1 MKHEDLFNIYQH
13 TLDWIDRRMT
23 PETAKF
29 YGENLESWKHAKE
42 IAFNMYQD
50 MRGYCED
57 GYPHNHE
64 VITIEGIEKYGPYE
78 LDNDYK
84 CAVVGVL
91 RYRGLELPVYCDDYG
106 MCDFIVYDGKTIEVD
121 SFGGPT
127 DWYYVLD
134 KYIDKIYN

>member
-1 MKHEDLFNIYQH
+1 MLLKELVEKKLTSYQEGFDNWKDAVVANGEVLKAQGYIEDEYV
-13 TLDWIDRRMT
+13 D
-23 PETAKF
+23 AV
-29 YGENLESWKHAKE
+29 
-42 IAFNMYQD
+42 IA
-50 MRGYCED
+50 C
-57 GYPHNHE
+57 
-64 VITIEGIEKYGPYE
+64 IEKYGPYE